1 MVMLL
6 NDVKEF
12 PNFNI
17 PQPLVQ
23 YQLNRRLQPELGFAI
38 RRSDMNVDASF
49 FPREKEKPILLI
61 AEDSRTHAKNVA
73 RSCRT

>member
-12 PNFNI
+12 VGFNI
-17 PQPLVQ
+17 SQTFVQ
-23 YQLNRRLQPELGFAI
+23 CQLNSRLQPEFGFAI
-38 RRSDMNVDASF
+38 WRSDMNMDASF

-61 AEDSRTHAKNVA
+61 AEDSRAHP
-73 RSCRT
+73 